1 MTFYDEILQIPEA
14 MKSVLIIVNSLWHW
28 GHFSSTA
35 AQAPLRFQSDIS
47 I

>member
-1 MTFYDEILQIPEA
+1 MTLYAEILQILEA
-14 MKSVLIIVNSLWHW
+14 MKSVLMIVNSLWHW

-35 AQAPLRFQSDIS
+35 AQAPLQFQSDIS